1 MRLDPPSAEAHF
13 NLGIAY
19 GQNDHMNEAVAEF
32 QAAVRTKPDN
42 VGAHF
47 NLGSALARLG
57 RYDEAIAEF
66 SEALRLNPALADAR
80 EAIETCK
87 ALRK

>member
-1 MRLDPPSAEAHF
+1 
-13 NLGIAY
+13 
-19 GQNDHMNEAVAEF
+19 MNQAVAEF
-32 QAAVRTKPDN
+32 QAAIRYKPDY

-66 SEALRLNPALADAR
+66 SEALLLNPDLTEARDAITYIR
-80 EAIETCK
+80 SLGAK
-87 ALRK
+87 R